1 MKKDIS
7 NPEAEDRKKEK
18 MTEAQILMLNNLIY
32 DPVFTLDGAGA
43 FCVGELLDFIDT
55 DVY

>member
-32 DPVFTLDGAGA
+32 DPVFTLDGAEA